1 MPRARSKT
9 PLLALFAAGILLNSC
24 GIDDE
29 SGACAGAMDGTYYRL
44 RLLNLTEKT
53 QEVRINGRFIGK
65 VSGSTRGAGGE
76 LIPGDGQLGEFPSCD
91 KAVIDARGEGTFST
105 KVCSNG
111 KLLTNECRQSK
122 VDYCWWEFLITDT
135 GEIPT
140 DAVFPPV
147 NTPECEPVAQ
157 TGDPCEGA
165 WLQCD

>member
-1 MPRARSKT
+1 MVRAPTRRS
-9 PLLALFAAGILLNSC
+9 LLALIAVGFLLNSC

-29 SGACAGAMDGTYYRL
+29 SGACSGVMDGTYYRL
-44 RLLNLTEKT
+44 RLLNLTPT
-53 QEVRINGRFIGK
+53 SQDVRINGRFVGK
-65 VSGSTRGAGGE
+65 VRAATRGAGGE

-91 KAVIDARGEGTFST
+91 KAVIDARGEGTSST

-111 KLLTNECRQSK
+111 TLLSAACKTSK
-122 VDYCWWEFLITDT
+122 VDYCWWEFLILEGPDVP
-135 GEIPT
+135 G

-157 TGDPCEGA
+157 SGDPCEGA